1 MKGTL
6 SEVDQAIGVIRY
18 EIKRKRKRL
27 EEQERKAEL
36 GEKEKF
42 YIDAETKFIA
52 SVETLVDGFRKA
64 IDMNLGKMPPQAVD
78 LEEAVLGAVMLGT
91 ATTIAGIS
99 TASPIDVVKSFLKP
113 EHFSVPAHRELYG
126 AVLTMR
132 EAGQPIDM
140 RTVYHHIRQT
150 GKAIEAGGAYYIA
163 ELTSRV
169 SSAANIE
176 YHARIVVEMAMKR
189 ELIKM
194 SGDLMA
200 QGYDDESDCFDMLE
214 FAKREVKKIMRWVK
228 R

>member
-6 SEVDQAIGVIRY
+6 SDVDQAIGVIRY

-42 YIDAETKFIA
+42 YIDAENKFIV
-52 SVETLVDGFRKA
+52 SVETLIDGFRKA
-64 IDMNLGKMPPQAVD
+64 IDMNLGKMSPQAVD
-78 LEEAVLGAVMLGT
+78 LEEGVLGAVMLGT
-91 ATTIAGIS
+91 ATTAIAPP
-99 TASPIDVVKSFLKP
+99 AIDVVKSFLKP

-140 RTVYHHIRQT
+140 RTVYHHLRKT

-200 QGYDDESDCFDMLE
+200 QGYDDEADCFDMLD
-214 FAKREVKKIMRWVK
+214 FAKREVKKIMRWV
-228 R
+228 RR